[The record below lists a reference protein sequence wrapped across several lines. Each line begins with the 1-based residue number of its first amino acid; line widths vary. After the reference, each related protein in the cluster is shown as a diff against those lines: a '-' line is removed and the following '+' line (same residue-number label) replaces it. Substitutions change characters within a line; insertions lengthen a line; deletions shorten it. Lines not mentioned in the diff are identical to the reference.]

1 MLLAREGMN
10 AEQLTRDLKSFE
22 LKPTF
27 EDVFPIE
34 AASVEEYLQQV
45 HEMAML
51 SAVQGAQ
58 RDNLRSFD
66 DYMLQLFTW
75 IKQMTSVGAVQ
86 LCPALKYVAWAC
98 NKQTEC
104 THACLDDSH

>member
-51 SAVQGAQ
+51 SSVQGAH

-66 DYMLQLFTW
+66 DYMLQVLEDDRQKESESMLSSF
-75 IKQMTSVGAVQ
+75 
-86 LCPALKYVAWAC
+86 
-98 NKQTEC
+98 
-104 THACLDDSH
+104 DDSDDNGALRISLQSLRFLQRNQ